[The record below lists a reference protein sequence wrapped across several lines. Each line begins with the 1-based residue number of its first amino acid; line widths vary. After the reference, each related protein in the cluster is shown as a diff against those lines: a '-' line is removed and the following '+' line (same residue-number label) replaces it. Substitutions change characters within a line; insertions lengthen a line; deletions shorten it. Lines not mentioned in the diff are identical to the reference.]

1 MSYIWLWLLKTLR
14 IPGSLTVQLRG
25 LNLGAG
31 VCSIYF
37 ISRQLLYNASK
48 SAPRKSSDVRSLVTI
63 DHGALNICL
72 FPPLFFFYGLYYTDV
87 LSAELIL
94 LVYVY
99 FQERNK
105 PKMILGSL
113 LALSFR
119 QTNIFWVAVY
129 FGGLEVLW
137 TLKRGRQGVYFPA
150 RSSFSDVVVRS
161 WQTGCL
167 YDPLVSKACF
177 EGYSFNI
184 LKIYGGLTIYP

>member
-1 MSYIWLWLLKTLR
+1 MSYVWLWLLNVLR

-31 VCSIYF
+31 VWSIFY
-37 ISRQLLYNASK
+37 ISRRLLYNASNPA
-48 SAPRKSSDVRSLVTI
+48 APRSIKVSSLFPI

-72 FPPLFFFYGLYYTDV
+72 FPPLFFFYGVYYTDV

-94 LVYVY
+94 LAYAG

-105 PKMILGSL
+105 TKMILASL
-113 LALSFR
+113 LALAFR

-150 RSSFSDVVVRS
+150 RSSFSDVLVRS

-167 YDPLVSKACF
+167 YDLSVSKACF
-177 EGYSFNI
+177 EG
-184 LKIYGGLTIYP
+184 L